1 MMEIKVQV
9 EPFKMI
15 GISTKTTNQDGQS
28 AKDLGELWGRFYEEN
43 IISKISNKIS
53 EEVYSLY
60 TDYESDYEGK
70 YTAMIGLKV
79 VTLDNIPEG
88 LIGRKLNGGNYIK
101 IMAKG
106 KMPEAIMNA
115 WQEIWDR
122 DDELK
127 RQYTT
132 DFEVYTDKSQKGE
145 NSEVEIFIATE

>member
-1 MMEIKVQV
+1 MEIKVQV